1 MTEPTIQNLFD
12 LTGRVALI
20 TGGSGFLGNSL
31 SRALAEA
38 GASVVVASRELPR
51 ARAVADALP
60 VVGNAV
66 HQAVVLDQMDEASLN
81 SGFDAAVVA
90 AGKIDIVIN
99 NGQQGHPVDLT
110 TITGEQF
117 NRDLQNA
124 TGYFLLARRLRDH
137 V

>member
-1 MTEPTIQNLFD
+1 VVACEVVINGMAPGLTSIVKGYIMTEPTIQNLFD

-38 GASVVVASRELPR
+38 GASVVVASRELNR
-51 ARAVADALP
+51 AQAVADALP

-81 SGFDAAVVA
+81 SR
-90 AGKIDIVIN
+90 I
-99 NGQQGHPVDLT
+99 
-110 TITGEQF
+110 
-117 NRDLQNA
+117 
-124 TGYFLLARRLRDH
+124 
-137 V
+137 